1 MGSGKARVVG
11 RWGNSPAFKPSHSL
25 ISKLTAT
32 CPFSSVDLVGICAR
46 IVMMDTDFIEKT
58 IRNYAQTLKSG
69 NQTEREA
76 SEELA
81 RIADKLRKKCQAEK
95 SQFKSNSPPIP
106 GGNRPASGL

>member
-1 MGSGKARVVG
+1 M
-11 RWGNSPAFKPSHSL
+11 
-25 ISKLTAT
+25 
-32 CPFSSVDLVGICAR
+32 GICVK
-46 IVMMDTDFIEKT
+46 IGIMDTDFIEKT

-95 SQFKSNSPPIP
+95 SQFKSNSPPMP
-106 GGNRPASGL
+106 GGNRPASSL